1 MLEVVMS
8 DFERLDA
15 ETSASEVASAK
26 EYDEFMS
33 DSKEDKETKDS
44 SRKMKVTEKIDKEG
58 ALART
63 KKDLKSVSEELTA
76 ANEYYEK
83 LKPTCVDPGETYQE
97 RVARRKAEI
106 ESLNEALEI
115 LAGKSFSA

>member
-1 MLEVVMS
+1 MLEVCQS

-15 ETSASEVASAK
+15 ETSASETASAK
-26 EYDEFMS
+26 EYDEFMTDAKD
-33 DSKEDKETKDS
+33 DSETKDT
-44 SRKMKVTEKIDKEG
+44 SRKTKVTTKIDKEG

-63 KKDLKSVSEELTA
+63 EKDLKSVSEELAA

-83 LKPTCVDPGETYQE
+83 LKPTCIDPGESYEE

-106 ESLNEALEI
+106 EGLKEALKI
-115 LAGKSFSA
+115 LNGESV